1 MGVKSFE
8 FFDHAADVG
17 ITARGDSLPELFEAA
32 ALALAAWMGPAPEG
46 SSRRAIDIELS
57 GEDCGDLLVRWL
69 QEILYLFSVRRLY
82 FAACERFESERWSLR
97 ARVMATPWSEAESRQ
112 FQEVKA
118 VTYHR
123 LRVAQDEDGRWVAD
137 IILDI

>member
-1 MGVKSFE
+1 VRSFE

-32 ALALAAWMGPAPEG
+32 AAALAAWIGPPPQG
-46 SSRRAIDIELS
+46 SSGGAIDIELTA
-57 GEDCGDLLVRWL
+57 EDYGDLLVRWL

-82 FAACERFESERWSLR
+82 FNACERFELEGQSLR
-97 ARVMATPWSEAESRQ
+97 ARVTATEWSEAESRQ

-118 VTYHR
+118 VTYHN
-123 LRVAQDEDGRWVAD
+123 LRVAQEEEGRWVARV
-137 IILDI
+137 ILDI